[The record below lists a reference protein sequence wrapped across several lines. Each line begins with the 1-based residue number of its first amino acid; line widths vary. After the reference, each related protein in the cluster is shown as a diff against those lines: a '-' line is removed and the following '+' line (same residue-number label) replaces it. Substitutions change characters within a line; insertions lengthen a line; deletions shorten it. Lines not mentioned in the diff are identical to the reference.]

1 MPIKPFRFGIFWKLL
16 LMLWLSMV
24 LSVVAAIVFVRYSME
39 AMVAPPPEVLA
50 VGVFPIVPLVTG
62 SLAML
67 FVGVAIAWYL
77 AGPIRHMRHGLRQ
90 VALGRFDTRILPM
103 MRGRSDELAEVAE
116 DFDRMAIQLQQL
128 TQSRQQ
134 LLHDV
139 SHELRS
145 PLARMQAAV
154 GLYRQ
159 DPAQATVLIE
169 RIERESGRLDALI
182 EQLLTLYQ
190 LEAAADSGTHE
201 TLDLLDLLRAVADDA
216 DFEARSMSRQVHL
229 QSEGSFVSQVHG
241 ELLCRA
247 FENVVRNAV
256 KYTAPDTVVNIV
268 TQVDASGNQLVV
280 TVSDR
285 GPGVPEESYERMFV
299 PFVRVEGSES
309 VRGAGLGLAIAS
321 RAIERAGGR
330 IVASA
335 RSGGGL
341 TMTLHIPR
349 TP

>member
-1 MPIKPFRFGIFWKLL
+1 MPMKPLRFGIFWKLL

-24 LSVVAAIVFVRYSME
+24 LSVLAAIAFLRYSMG

-103 MRGRSDELAEVAE
+103 MRGRNDELAEVAE

-145 PLARMQAAV
+145 PLARMLS
-154 GLYRQ
+154 GS
-159 DPAQATVLIE
+159 TVK
-169 RIERESGRLDALI
+169 
-182 EQLLTLYQ
+182 TLRKPPY
-190 LEAAADSGTHE
+190 
-201 TLDLLDLLRAVADDA
+201 
-216 DFEARSMSRQVHL
+216 
-229 QSEGSFVSQVHG
+229 
-241 ELLCRA
+241 
-247 FENVVRNAV
+247 
-256 KYTAPDTVVNIV
+256 
-268 TQVDASGNQLVV
+268 
-280 TVSDR
+280 
-285 GPGVPEESYERMFV
+285 
-299 PFVRVEGSES
+299 
-309 VRGAGLGLAIAS
+309 
-321 RAIERAGGR
+321 
-330 IVASA
+330 
-335 RSGGGL
+335 
-341 TMTLHIPR
+341 
-349 TP
+349 